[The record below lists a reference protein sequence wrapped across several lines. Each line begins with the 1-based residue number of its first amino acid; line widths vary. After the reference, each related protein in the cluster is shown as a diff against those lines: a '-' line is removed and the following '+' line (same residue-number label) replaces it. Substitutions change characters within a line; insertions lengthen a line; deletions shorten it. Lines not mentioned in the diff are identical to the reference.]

1 MKENYL
7 LQHKTALL
15 NPYGSIVQV
24 LDGDP
29 DNFWSELRMSVLFR
43 IH

>member
-29 DNFWSELRMSVLFR
+29 DKRTPDMGDN
-43 IH
+43 